1 MKFYPL
7 KTISVF
13 LKYCLLFGFFHILNA
28 KGIDAPASPLTS
40 DDVGIEMIGGII
52 VKTSADFFEQARNAK
67 NVLLIKTDGS
77 LKSLQVKQSFQSS
90 YKNKPHVFTIVEI
103 YNKYH
108 MKVSYEENKE
118 ENKIE
123 KFIEVV
129 RVGFANKKA
138 QIPKNTITPKETAP
152 QPPSSYAEDG
162 FERNF
167 DGTSGNVQMT
177 PEYKQ
182 KIKSNLSSILM
193 EAAATPVMEGQ
204 AIIGFKLEEIDKG
217 SMFEKAGFIDGDT
230 VTSINGRPLN
240 SAASAIKTLNSL
252 KDNDAS
258 EITFAFI
265 RGEQTYEVSVKVE

>member
-13 LKYCLLFGFFHILNA
+13 FKYSLLFGFFHIPNA
-28 KGIDAPASPLTS
+28 KGIDAPASVLTS
-40 DDVGIEMIGGII
+40 DDLGIEMIGGII
-52 VKTSADFFEQARNAK
+52 VKTSANFFEQARNAK

-108 MKVSYEENKE
+108 MKVSYEENK
-118 ENKIE
+118 
-123 KFIEVV
+123 FAEVV

-152 QPPSSYAEDG
+152 QPPSSYTEDG

-182 KIKSNLSSILM
+182 KIKTNLSSILM

-204 AIIGFKLEEIDKG
+204 AIIGFKLEEIEKG

-230 VTSINGRPLN
+230 VTSINGLPLN

-252 KDNDAS
+252 KNNDAS
-258 EITFAFI
+258 DITFAFI